1 MKFKTLHSYLLKAY
15 LPPFFLTLFIGNFV
29 FFLIHVF
36 TYMDDII
43 GKGMSNWVLSQ
54 FFAYSF
60 ISFIPA
66 SLPLAVLL
74 SSIMCFGN
82 LAENYELAAM
92 KSCGLSLFKIIKPI
106 FGFILLVG
114 VLSFV
119 FNNFT
124 LPRIMLKSS
133 QLLWDIRQAKPTL
146 SIKEG
151 VYYSQLDGYSI
162 KVGKK
167 NADGQTLYNLN
178 IYDHSAGL
186 GNNVQ
191 LYADSGFMK
200 TSADTNYLQ
209 IKLNNGT
216 RYEDVLQDD
225 KDKRRRPLMQ
235 LVYKELNVNIDMN
248 GFKMK
253 NTEESL
259 FKGHHEMMG
268 IRQIKREIDTFN
280 LDIAKKYQTL
290 QNQFNLYF
298 LTRTLRTAKL
308 SGYHQNLL
316 KFYNTLNKD
325 EFKRSVENAQNLVRS
340 SSSFIDS
347 INEELERKNLQKKEY
362 ESGWHKKITMS
373 FACIILFFVGASLG
387 AIIRKGGMGFPVVVA
402 VLFFLMYYIISI
414 IFERFIYKGIYSV
427 FIGMWAPLIIFLPI
441 AIFLTYKAAKDSAL
455 FDIGIYTEPFKK
467 LFNKIGKRQGNS
479 IREL

>member
-1 MKFKTLHSYLLKAY
+1 MKFKTLHIYLLKAY

-43 GKGMSNWVLSQ
+43 GKGMSNWVLAQ
-54 FFAYSF
+54 FFGYSF

-92 KSCGLSLFKIIKPI
+92 KSCGLSLFKIIRPI
-106 FGFILLVG
+106 FLFILFLAG
-114 VLSFV
+114 FAFV

-124 LPRIMLKSS
+124 LPSIMLKSS
-133 QLLWDIRQAKPTL
+133 RLLWDIRQSKPTL

-167 NADGQTLYNLN
+167 NKDGQTLYNLN

-186 GNNVQ
+186 GNNIQ
-191 LYADSGFMK
+191 LYADSGSMK
-200 TSADTNYLQ
+200 TSVDTNYLQ
-209 IKLNNGT
+209 IKLNSGT
-216 RYEDVLQDD
+216 RYEDVVQED

-235 LVYKELNVNIDMN
+235 LLYKELNVNIDMR

-253 NTEESL
+253 NTEEVL
-259 FKGHHEMMG
+259 FKGHHEMMD
-268 IRQIKREIDTFN
+268 IWQINKEIDTFN
-280 LDIAKKYQTL
+280 LEISKKHHNL
-290 QNQFNLYF
+290 NNQFKTFF
-298 LTRTLRTAKL
+298 LPRTLHTTTINGKHL
-308 SGYHQNLL
+308 NLVS
-316 KFYNTLNKD
+316 FYNSLNKD
-325 EFKRSVENAQNLVRS
+325 EFRRSVENAQNLVRS
-340 SSSFIDS
+340 SSSYIDS
-347 INEELERKNLQKKEY
+347 INEEIERKNYQKTEY

-373 FACIILFFVGASLG
+373 FACIILFFVGTSLG

-402 VLFFLMYYIISI
+402 VLFFLMYYMISI
-414 IFERFIYKGIYSV
+414 IFERFIYKSIYSV
-427 FIGMWAPLIIFLPI
+427 FFGMWAPLIIFLPI

-467 LFNKIGKRQGNS
+467 LFNKIGKRN
-479 IREL
+479 